1 MSLIHSPEDK
11 IARPILQAV
20 TSAIKSLE
28 TVAGSLKEHE
38 IGREDAESFTRAVRL
53 LWSILE
59 SNGHTID
66 IDTNRLCKAFTTP
79 TPTRED

>member
-20 TSAIKSLE
+20 ADAIKALE
-28 TVAGSLKEHE
+28 TVAGSLAEHE
-38 IGREDAESFTRAVRL
+38 IGREDDESFTRAKRL

-59 SNGHTID
+59 NNGFTID
-66 IDTNRLCKAFTTP
+66 IDTNRLRNAIN
-79 TPTRED
+79 

>member
-20 TSAIKSLE
+20 TNAIKALE
-28 TVAGSLKEHE
+28 AVTGSLAEHE
-38 IGREDAESFTRAVRL
+38 IGREDDESFARAKRL

-59 SNGHTID
+59 NNGHTID
-66 IDTNRLCKAFTTP
+66 IDTNRLRKAV
-79 TPTRED
+79 E

>member
-20 TSAIKSLE
+20 ANAIKSLE
-28 TVAGSLKEHE
+28 TVSDSLAEYE
-38 IGREDAESFTRAVRL
+38 IGRADDEHFTQARRL

-59 SNGHTID
+59 NNGHSID
-66 IDTNRLCKAFTTP
+66 IDTNRLRKAI
-79 TPTRED
+79 D

>member
-1 MSLIHSPEDK
+1 MSLIHSPEDT

-20 TSAIKSLE
+20 ANAIKALE
-28 TVAGSLKEHE
+28 TVTGSLKEHE
-38 IGREDAESFTRAVRL
+38 IGREDAESFSRATRL

-66 IDTNRLCKAFTTP
+66 IDTNRLCKAVK
-79 TPTRED
+79 